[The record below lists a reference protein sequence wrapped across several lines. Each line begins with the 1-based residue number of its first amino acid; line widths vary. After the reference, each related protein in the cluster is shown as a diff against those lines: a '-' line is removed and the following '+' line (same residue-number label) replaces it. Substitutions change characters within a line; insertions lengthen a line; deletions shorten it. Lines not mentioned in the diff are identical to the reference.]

1 MSEIV
6 LLRARLAA
14 SEVRSRTA
22 EVELAEAR
30 AVVSTSEAMIA
41 HLRLEIA
48 KLRREQ
54 YGRNSDIDPRA
65 WLADVLARMPNLP
78 VSRLLELL
86 PWNWARGTGDTSALL
101 VEAVAAA

>member
-1 MSEIV
+1 M
-6 LLRARLAA
+6 
-14 SEVRSRTA
+14 
-22 EVELAEAR
+22 AEAR
-30 AVVSTSEAMIA
+30 AVVSTSKAMIA

-78 VSRLLELL
+78 VWRLLELR
-86 PWNWARGTGDTSALL
+86 PWKWRSGPATPRLCSLRRWLRHDA
-101 VEAVAAA
+101 